1 MAQAYWSYAAA
12 CSRNAPA
19 RFLQWFQYVVIEE
32 WVRYLDQ
39 ALRATRHRDTSIEA
53 IFCRSRG
60 GDFGAVEIDI
70 ACDVKVKP
78 AVAIKVT
85 PGAAGAPVAAFESSV
100 ARDVGERSITVVM
113 EECIGAEVGYENI
126 RTRQ

>member
-1 MAQAYWSYAAA
+1 M
-12 CSRNAPA
+12 
-19 RFLQWFQYVVIEE
+19 VIEE

-53 IFCRSRG
+53 IFCRSGG